1 MSQKPAC
8 SVSVSVVGRCRGIS
22 KGAAAA
28 AAAHVALGEGDF
40 QGWIFLS
47 FFIFFFFSFA
57 AAAAAASSR
66 LLGERGL
73 WEQATAVSHKDYC
86 HRV

>member
-47 FFIFFFFSFA
+47 FFIFFFLVLQQQQQQ
-57 AAAAAASSR
+57 R
-66 LLGERGL
+66 LLG
-73 WEQATAVSHKDYC
+73 C
-86 HRV
+86 